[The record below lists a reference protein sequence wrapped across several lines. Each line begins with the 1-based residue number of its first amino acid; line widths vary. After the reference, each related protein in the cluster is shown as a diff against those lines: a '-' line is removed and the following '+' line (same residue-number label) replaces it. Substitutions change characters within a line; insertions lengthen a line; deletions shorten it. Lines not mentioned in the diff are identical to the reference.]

1 MVNFYIILDLFL
13 FAFIIYATDY
23 SYKKRVYLK
32 LFEYFKLFIIIT
44 ISAKQAH
51 FTAVWLQKLHITT
64 ADTYTTLILMGFGL
78 NFILA
83 FYVVKYGLIYSDKK
97 IKNNIFKNTI
107 ARIVTFIEVILVV
120 TFSLY
125 IFMQLNLTKKY
136 LNTSLQKSYGYPYIQ
151 NFYIKFLNDDF
162 VDMVL
167 NSDTGINKKEIIFKS
182 LKNSL

>member
-1 MVNFYIILDLFL
+1 MVNFYIIIDFVLIG
-13 FAFIIYATDY
+13 FIIFATDY
-23 SYKKRVYLK
+23 SYKKKVYLK
-32 LFEYFKLFIIIT
+32 LFEYFKLFVIIT
-44 ISAKQAH
+44 VSAKNAH
-51 FTAVWLQKLHITT
+51 FTAVWLQKLHITS

-78 NFILA
+78 NFICVFFL
-83 FYVVKYGLIYSDKK
+83 VKYALIYSDKS

-107 ARIVTFIEVILVV
+107 ARIVTFLEVIIVV

-125 IFMQLNLTKKY
+125 IFMQLSLSKIY
-136 LNTSLQKSYGYPYIQ
+136 LNKTLKKSYSYPYIQ
-151 NFYIKFLNDDF
+151 KFYIKFLNDDF

>member
-1 MVNFYIILDLFL
+1 MVNYYIILDFLL
-13 FAFIIYATDY
+13 FAFIIYATDF

-51 FTAVWLQKLHITT
+51 FTAVWLQKLYITT

-83 FYVVKYGLIYSDKK
+83 FYIVKYTLIYSDKK

-107 ARIVTFIEVILVV
+107 ARIVTFVEVVLVIS
-120 TFSLY
+120 FSYY
-125 IFMQLNLTKKY
+125 IFMQLTLSKRY
-136 LNTSLQKSYGYPYIQ
+136 LDSTFQKTYSYPYIQ
-151 NFYIKFLNDDF
+151 KFYIKFLNDDF

-167 NSDTGINKKEIIFKS
+167 NSDTGLNKKEIIFKS